1 MNTQMELFTKGEFAD
16 LYRNIREDEG
26 MMAVMSQMQKPYG
39 ISDRKAYENSD
50 AVIRL
55 VAAHE
60 NLSNML
66 SEDALEV
73 LDTFLKDSEKMS
85 GYDRKVL
92 LHQLYFGLKVCQDE
106 ALIEQVKE
114 GTGESALFREYYN
127 RCGEDPTITA
137 EMLEE
142 DIRKLMGN
150 YRISPEAMRVIVRQ
164 MEKSQ
169 DLRATASALGREGMR
184 FKCLVAMDLY
194 LRNQDTMTVD
204 QAVNIACTNVQLQA
218 AADGVSR
225 GLITEERAKKIF
237 FAVAVACVLCS
248 VALALYAPQI
258 IDLVLYADAIGEIEA
273 VHALVAKHTFVTTVK
288 EWFFVGGMAVTL
300 ISDKVAEWIGRIAA
314 NRTYVRSSAEAN
326 TAEAMEMMIDRMEA
340 EAVETAAEPVIKEAA
355 KTAHQKKTATVLA

>member
-1 MNTQMELFTKGEFAD
+1 MNTQMELFTKGEFSD

-26 MMAVMSQMQKPYG
+26 MLAVMCQMQKPYG
-39 ISDRKAYENSD
+39 ITERKAYENAD

-60 NLSNML
+60 NVSNML
-66 SEDALEV
+66 SEDALDV

-85 GYDRKVL
+85 SYDRKVL

-114 GTGESALFREYYN
+114 GTGESALFRAYYN
-127 RCGEDPTITA
+127 RCGEDPAITA

-184 FKCLVAMDLY
+184 FKCIVAMDLY
-194 LRNQDTMTVD
+194 LRNKDSMTMD

-218 AADGVSR
+218 AADGVSN

-237 FAVAVACVLCS
+237 FVVAVACVLCS
-248 VALALYAPQI
+248 IALALYAPQL
-258 IDLVLYADAIGEIEA
+258 IDLALYADAIGEIKA
-273 VHALVAKHTFVTTVK
+273 VNALLAKHASVTTVK
-288 EWFFVGGMAVTL
+288 EWFFIGGMAVTL
-300 ISDKVAEWIGRIAA
+300 ISDKVAEWIGRIAGG
-314 NRTYVRSSAEAN
+314 RTYVRRAGEVN
-326 TAEAMEMMIDRMEA
+326 TAEAMETMIEHMET
-340 EAVETAAEPVIKEAA
+340 ETVDTATEPVIKEAA
-355 KTAHQKKTATVLA
+355 ETAHQKKTATVLA

>member
-16 LYRNIREDEG
+16 LYRNIREDNG
-26 MMAVMSQMQKPYG
+26 LLTAMRQMQMPYG
-39 ISDRKAYENSD
+39 ITERKAYENAD

-60 NLSNML
+60 NISNML
-66 SEDALEV
+66 SEDALDV

-114 GTGESALFREYYN
+114 GTGENALFREYYN
-127 RCGEDPTITA
+127 RCGDDPAITV

-169 DLRATASALGREGMR
+169 DLRATASALGQEGMR
-184 FKCLVAMDLY
+184 FKCVVAMDLY
-194 LRNQDTMTVD
+194 LRNQDTMTMD

-225 GLITEERAKKIF
+225 GLITEERAQKII
-237 FAVAVACVLCS
+237 FAVAVACILCS
-248 VALALYAPQI
+248 IAMALYAPQI
-258 IDLVLYADAIGEIEA
+258 IDLAVYADAIGEFEA
-273 VHALVAKHTFVTTVK
+273 VNALLAKHASVTTVK
-288 EWFFVGGMAVTL
+288 DWFFIGGMAFTL
-300 ISDKVAEWIGRIAA
+300 ISDKAAEWIGRIAA

-355 KTAHQKKTATVLA
+355 ETAHQKKPAIVLA